1 MYDGGDCIGDNVKIG
16 MEEGQMNHVFH
27 GQDDEQQV
35 SIPNPYKV
43 RHGLIYWTLISDM
56 IFFKC
61 ETFAKF

>member
-27 GQDDEQQV
+27 GQDEEQQV

-43 RHGLIYWTLISDM
+43 RHGSFILKTDWQYES
-56 IFFKC
+56 
-61 ETFAKF
+61 